1 MVWWAIRSSAVLIV
15 NATRKEGAIR
25 DRGMLKNFYARFEE
39 GTIEAIC
46 DDHADPESLARQIAE
61 GLDQGRFRVA

>member
-1 MVWWAIRSSAVLIV
+1 
-15 NATRKEGAIR
+15 
-25 DRGMLKNFYARFEE
+25 MLKNFYARFEE
-39 GTIEAIC
+39 GTVEAIC